1 MQATRRRIPGTH
13 EPTAAPIRV
22 LLFGPANEIL
32 GGQSVQAQR
41 LMKLLGSVAD
51 IEMRFQAINPAF
63 PPGFRWVKRI
73 PFARTAMTM
82 LCYVPQVLAR
92 AASADILHIFTAGH
106 YSYTMWTIPATMI
119 GKLFGKKVIINYRDG
134 QAQEHL
140 RDFRSAKT
148 TLGWADVIV
157 GNTRFIADV
166 FAQFGIPV
174 RTIFNV
180 IDPSSFTYRKRSVL
194 RPLIMT
200 NRILEPI
207 YNIECIL
214 RAFKQVLER
223 YPEAT
228 LTIAHVGPSGPHL
241 QRYAAHLGLRNY
253 RFVGKVPHDEIPR
266 LYDEADIYVTTP
278 NIDCMPG
285 SLLECMASGLPI
297 VATEAGG
304 IPYIVEENVTALLV
318 KLDDAEAVAR
328 NICRLLEDPAL
339 VERITGEA
347 RREVEKYR
355 GEPVRD
361 QWAALYRE
369 LMGRP
374 DPTGVAEPRP

>member
-1 MQATRRRIPGTH
+1 MQTK
-13 EPTAAPIRV
+13 IRV

-32 GGQSVQAQR
+32 GGQAIQAQR
-41 LMKLLGSVAD
+41 LVKLLGSVAG
-51 IEMRFQAINPAF
+51 IEMRFQAINPSF
-63 PPGFRWVKRI
+63 PPGFRWVKRV
-73 PFARTAMTM
+73 PFVRTAMTM
-82 LCYVPQVLAR
+82 LCYLPQVVTRTL
-92 AASADILHIFTAGH
+92 SSDILHIFTAGLFS
-106 YSYTMWTIPATMI
+106 YSMWTIPATVI
-119 GKLFGKKVIINYRDG
+119 GKLLGKKVIINYRDG
-134 QAQEHL
+134 QAEKHL
-140 RDFRSAKT
+140 RDFRSAKP

-157 GNTRFIADV
+157 GNTVFIADV
-166 FAQFGIPV
+166 FARFGIPA

-180 IDPSSFTYRKRSVL
+180 IDSSSFIYRKRSTL
-194 RPLIMT
+194 RPAIMT

-214 RAFKQVLER
+214 RAFKQVLVR

-241 QRYAAHLGLRNY
+241 KRYAANLGLRNY
-253 RFVGKVPHDEIPR
+253 QFVGKIPHEQIPK

-297 VATEAGG
+297 IATETGG
-304 IPYIVEENVTALLV
+304 IPYIVKQNSTALLV
-318 KLDDAEAVAR
+318 KLDDAEAVAQ
-328 NICRLLEDPAL
+328 NIFRLLEEPAL
-339 VERITGEA
+339 VERITDEA

-355 GEPVRD
+355 SEPVRD

-369 LMGRP
+369 LMGR
-374 DPTGVAEPRP
+374 GR